1 MKKSSNNPF
10 KTNKKIKLK
19 TKCFV
24 QDSHRKHILKRKKK
38 FLNEQ
43 CLEENVNRK

>member
-10 KTNKKIKLK
+10 KTNKKLEIK

-24 QDSHRKHILKRKKK
+24 QDSHRRH
-38 FLNEQ
+38 N
-43 CLEENVNRK
+43 